1 MNELKKITECFYVL
15 CNKYQELTKEYNLI
29 NSDNQRN
36 EYFKYQFPNSY
47 DKLMY
52 AFTLVPS
59 FDKLTEL
66 AKWFKVKESGN
77 CELVEA
83 LVTDGVDVIYEDAEY
98 VEIYTSFA
106 KLINQVY
113 ASTDVVKDYKLE
125 YLYLYQKLLAE
136 SNIDENLKKNI
147 LDHIIYLM
155 SINSKYTPLV
165 KPTEELQ
172 KELEKYN
179 TLPAYNEDE
188 PDKYYQ
194 LIYNTKDIN
203 LGGCDLDYIECPLHK
218 LQPSNKN
225 IGVQNINDINN
236 IQITRGSNKK
246 LLSDKNNFKVQYFHN
261 NSYNNIMKK
270 YYTIG
275 DKMNEEDIK
284 NEMKKIIDK
293 YSKNGTFDIE
303 LMSKTLCDKIL
314 NIYTNL
320 PSASTLDMFKYL
332 DSTGVNKVVNPHV
345 LFAFDKEIDDEYF
358 EGKISYFANCCLAL
372 SQDSYMNINDPV
384 CSEYIFTIKQL
395 NALSPSK
402 NKYLIYAAYYLM
414 INYLSEKYTKWFD
427 YIKLKLGI
435 DEKGVYH
442 REKDTIRA
450 NAVSNNREEKYDKY
464 MKINYLRLFTSEISQ
479 EYEEYY
485 NIFKTFSVCFEKY
498 LSLSLALYSDIEN
511 LVINDAIKNMTI
523 SDILSEI
530 RANKQSYSNNIFLKN
545 YGFRYYFNEML
556 KDITSDT
563 SKMTYNSLIT
573 NLEKIYPSR
582 TSEYFTND
590 GIESMF
596 NDVTYFY
603 LFKQNHC
610 NKCYENVLDFI
621 VNGFYDIF
629 KEINIY
635 KQYYIN
641 NSSTNTKLIYD
652 ILTQEHF
659 VDEDAK
665 VTYDYQLNSD
675 LSTFDYI
682 NSEYYY
688 DKNKADYLEE
698 CYLAAG
704 SKAIIYEKGENENE
718 RGKYVWINVGI
729 EHSPVPKNP
738 GTFTVATKYNNYFA
752 TGCKFK
758 SDSEFIK
765 NTIIY
770 KSLEANTYN
779 IANEKPFIITGSD
792 YQAINIIK
800 NSKVYTY
807 NNVPSI
813 NMNGVL
819 YHDNSVTI
827 SNKSS
832 TVKTILYTENLN
844 NNYISKYSIKGDE
857 NYLYQIEDKEK
868 LKKILAE
875 CSTSDFIV
883 STNIYGLN
891 CKLDEIV
898 VVQKNKYTTLKIGKN
913 DTEAQQFL
921 DENYKLLSTFDTSK
935 INIEVMYEN
944 NNLSNIIPII
954 HREGDTVFY
963 DGRGQGNDGGYT
975 LIKNENNEYI
985 ALVITNINRFR
996 CIDKDPNYNR
1006 NNIYKSLNQ
1015 LSFYYDYNDTQEG
1028 KLKSLPV
1035 DISKISLEDS
1045 YIIINEKQ
1053 ISDIQGTKL
1062 NKDLLIYCNNYY
1074 INNVNMKI
1082 LEKDVYKINLE
1093 SNTLQKEF
1101 SVKDFN
1107 KLMLR
1112 KCFPDNFKRTL
1123 IINQDVLDAIDGGK
1137 YSVPNIKIKEAL
1149 YEYGKYPIYLE
1160 HYFMT
1165 NRIEYKL
1172 KGKFN
1177 IRCLAKLY
1185 TLPDVTKYLDT
1196 NETNYQIKEV
1206 LIQGEDMIIKE
1217 GKIKS
1222 SGDVYL
1228 VGIELSNDHMFRVP
1242 ASKIKNKV
1250 SLKVIDVQQF
1260 DNIFDRVEL
1269 YLEEPKLTDFI
1280 VKPLTLE
1287 TIGTLKNMKYINF
1300 Y

>member
-1 MNELKKITECFYVL
+1 MNELKKITEVFYAL
-15 CNKYQELTKEYNLI
+15 CNKYQELTKEYNL
-29 NSDNQRN
+29 SHPDDKRN

-52 AFTLVPS
+52 VFTLVPG
-59 FDKLTEL
+59 FNKLPEL
-66 AKWFKVKESGN
+66 AKWFKRKESDN
-77 CELVEA
+77 CELVEI
-83 LVTDGVDVIYEDAEY
+83 LVADGVNSIYEDNKEY
-98 VEIYTSFA
+98 TYLYNLFVQ
-106 KLINQVY
+106 KLNDVY
-113 ASTDVVKDYKLE
+113 GSIDVVKDYKLE

-155 SINSKYTPLV
+155 STNKKYEPLD
-165 KPTEELQ
+165 KISSEEELN
-172 KELEKYN
+172 KHS
-179 TLPAYNEDE
+179 TLPTYIENE
-188 PDKYYQ
+188 PDQYYQ
-194 LIYNTKDIN
+194 LFYNTKDIN
-203 LGGCDLDYIECPLHK
+203 LGGCDLDYIKCPLHK
-218 LQPSNKN
+218 LQPNNKN
-225 IGVQNINDINN
+225 ISVQNINDINN

-246 LLSDKNNFKVQYFHN
+246 FLSDKNNFKVQYLHN
-261 NSYNNIMKK
+261 NNYDNIKKK
-270 YYTIG
+270 YFTIG

-284 NEMKKIIDK
+284 NEMKKITDK
-293 YSKNGTFDIE
+293 YSKNGTFDVE

-314 NIYTNL
+314 DIYTNL
-320 PSASTLDMFKYL
+320 PSASSLDYFKYL
-332 DSTGVNKVVNPHV
+332 DSIGAKKVENPHII
-345 LFAFDKEIDDEYF
+345 FAFDKEIDDEYF

-372 SQDSYMNINDPV
+372 SQDSNININDPV
-384 CSEYIFTIKQL
+384 CSEYIFTIKTL
-395 NALSPSK
+395 NVLLGDIK
-402 NKYLIYAAYYLM
+402 NFEYATYYLM
-414 INYLSEKYTKWFD
+414 INYLLEKYTKWFNS
-427 YIKLKLGI
+427 IKSKLGI

-450 NAVSNNREEKYDKY
+450 KAVSDGREEKYDKY
-464 MKINYLRLFTSEISQ
+464 MKINYLRLFTIDLSQ

-485 NIFKTFSVCFEKY
+485 NIFKTFSVCFEKF

-511 LVINDAIKNMTI
+511 LIIKGITI
-523 SDILSEI
+523 GEILSKI
-530 RANKQSYSNNIFLKN
+530 RSNEQSYLNNTFLEI
-545 YGFRYYFNEML
+545 YGFRNNFNKML
-556 KDITSDT
+556 KDITSDN
-563 SKMTYNSLIT
+563 SLITYNSLIT
-573 NLEKIYPSR
+573 NLEIICPSR
-582 TSEYFTND
+582 VLEYFTND
-590 GIESMF
+590 GIKSVF
-596 NDVTYFY
+596 NDATYLY
-603 LFKQNHC
+603 ILKQNHC

-629 KEINIY
+629 EEINIY
-635 KQYYIN
+635 KQYYTN

-652 ILTQEHF
+652 ILTPEHF

-682 NSEYYY
+682 DSEYYY
-688 DKNKADYLEE
+688 DKNKANYLEE

-704 SKAIIYEKGENENE
+704 SKAIIYEKGENE
-718 RGKYVWINVGI
+718 RGKYVWINVGN

-738 GTFTVATKYNNYFA
+738 GTFIVATKYNNYFA
-752 TGCKFK
+752 AGCKFK
-758 SDSEFIK
+758 SNSEFIK

-770 KSLEANTYN
+770 KSLKANTYK
-779 IANEKPFIITGSD
+779 IEKDKPFIIPGSD
-792 YQAINIIK
+792 YQAVNIIK
-800 NSKVYTY
+800 NNKVYTY

-827 SNKSS
+827 NNKSF
-832 TVKTILYTENLN
+832 TIKTILYTENLD
-844 NNYISKYSIKGDE
+844 NNYISKCSINGDE
-857 NYLYQIEDKEK
+857 NYLYQIENLDK
-868 LKKILAE
+868 LKKILANY
-875 CSTSDFIV
+875 STNDFIV
-883 STNIYGLN
+883 LTN
-891 CKLDEIV
+891 
-898 VVQKNKYTTLKIGKN
+898 T
-913 DTEAQQFL
+913 
-921 DENYKLLSTFDTSK
+921 
-935 INIEVMYEN
+935 
-944 NNLSNIIPII
+944 
-954 HREGDTVFY
+954 
-963 DGRGQGNDGGYT
+963 
-975 LIKNENNEYI
+975 NE
-985 ALVITNINRFR
+985 LMV
-996 CIDKDPNYNR
+996 
-1006 NNIYKSLNQ
+1006 
-1015 LSFYYDYNDTQEG
+1015 LSFYYDYDTTTKG

-1035 DISKISLEDS
+1035 DISTLSLEDS
-1045 YIIINEKQ
+1045 YIIINEEQ
-1053 ISDIQGTKL
+1053 ISDMQGIKL

-1074 INNVNMKI
+1074 VNNANIKI
-1082 LEKDVYKINLE
+1082 LEKDVYITDQN

-1177 IRCLAKLY
+1177 IRCLAKLS

-1228 VGIELSNDHMFRVP
+1228 VGIELSNDHVFRVP
-1242 ASKIKNKV
+1242 ASKITNKG
-1250 SLKVIDVQQF
+1250 LLNVIDVQQF
-1260 DNIFDRVEL
+1260 DNIFDYVEL
-1269 YLEEPKLTDFI
+1269 YLDESKLTDFI
-1280 VKPLTLE
+1280 VKPLTL
-1287 TIGTLKNMKYINF
+1287 TNMGTLKNMKYIN
-1300 Y
+1300 YY

>member
-98 VEIYTSFA
+98 VEIYTSFT

-155 SINSKYTPLV
+155 SINTKYTPLV

-218 LQPSNKN
+218 LQPNNKN
-225 IGVQNINDINN
+225 ISVQNISDINN

-246 LLSDKNNFKVQYFHN
+246 LLSDKNNFKVQYFYN

-275 DKMNEEDIK
+275 NKMNEEDIK
-284 NEMKKIIDK
+284 NEMKKITDK

-372 SQDSYMNINDPV
+372 SQDSYMNINDPI

-395 NALSPSK
+395 NALSYVTY
-402 NKYLIYAAYYLM
+402 KYEIYAAYYLM
-414 INYLSEKYTKWFD
+414 INYLLEKYTKWFNS
-427 YIKLKLGI
+427 IKSKLGI
-435 DEKGVYH
+435 DEKGIYH
-442 REKDTIRA
+442 REKDTVRA
-450 NAVSNNREEKYDKY
+450 KAVSNGYEEKYDKY

-511 LVINDAIKNMTI
+511 LVIKDTTKNTTI
-523 SDILSEI
+523 REILSEI
-530 RANKQSYSNNIFLKN
+530 RTNKQSYSNNIFLKN

-556 KDITSDT
+556 KDVTSDT
-563 SKMTYNSLIT
+563 SKITYNSLIT

-582 TSEYFTND
+582 ISEYFTND

-629 KEINIY
+629 EEINIY
-635 KQYYIN
+635 KQYYTN

-652 ILTQEHF
+652 ILTPEHF
-659 VDEDAK
+659 VDENTK
-665 VTYDYQLNSD
+665 ITYDYKLNYT
-675 LSTFDYI
+675 LSTFDY
-682 NSEYYY
+682 NSVYLY
-688 DKNKADYLEE
+688 DKNKTNYLEK
-698 CYLAAG
+698 CYLTDG
-704 SKAIIYEKGENENE
+704 SKAVIYENE
-718 RGKYVWINVGI
+718 KYVKININDRYGV
-729 EHSPVPKNP
+729 SKSP
-738 GTFTVATKYNNYFA
+738 GTYTVATKYNNYFA
-752 TGCKFK
+752 VGCKFK

-770 KSLEANTYN
+770 KTLIKNTYN
-779 IANEKPFIITGSD
+779 IEKDKPFLITGNN
-792 YQAINIIK
+792 YQAVNIIK
-800 NSKVYTY
+800 NGKVYTY
-807 NNVPSI
+807 NDSPSI
-813 NMNGVL
+813 NMNGIL
-819 YHDNSVTI
+819 YHDNSVNI
-827 SNKSS
+827 SDQSS
-832 TVKTILYTENLN
+832 TINTILYTENLN
-844 NNYISKYSIKGDE
+844 NNYISKYLVKGDE
-857 NYLYQIEDKEK
+857 NYLYQIENLDK
-868 LKKILAE
+868 LKKILANY
-875 CSTSDFIV
+875 STNDFIV
-883 STNIYGLN
+883 STNVYELK
-891 CKLDEIV
+891 CKPIEIV
-898 VVQKNKYTTLKIGKN
+898 IVQKNKYTTLKIGKN

-935 INIEVMYEN
+935 TNIEVMYEN

-996 CIDKDPNYNR
+996 CIDEDPNYNR
-1006 NNIYKSLNQ
+1006 NNIFKSLNQ

-1028 KLKSLPV
+1028 KLKSSPI
-1035 DISKISLEDS
+1035 DISNLSLEDS

-1062 NKDLLIYCNNYY
+1062 NEDLLIYCNNYY
-1074 INNVNMKI
+1074 TNNVNMKI
-1082 LEKDVYKINLE
+1082 LEKDVYITNQN
-1093 SNTLQKEF
+1093 SNTLQREF

-1112 KCFPDNFKRTL
+1112 KCFPNNFKRTL
-1123 IINQDVLDAIDGGK
+1123 IINQDVLDAVDGSK

-1177 IRCLAKLY
+1177 IRCLAKLSI
-1185 TLPDVTKYLDT
+1185 LPDATKYLDT
-1196 NETNYQIKEV
+1196 NELNYQIKEV

-1217 GKIKS
+1217 GKIQS

-1242 ASKIKNKV
+1242 ASKITNKG
-1250 SLKVIDVQQF
+1250 LLNVIDFQQF
-1260 DNIFDRVEL
+1260 DNIYDRVEL
-1269 YLEEPKLTDFI
+1269 YLDDTKLTDYI

-1287 TIGTLKNMKYINF
+1287 NIGTLKNMKYINF

>member
-113 ASTDVVKDYKLE
+113 ASTDIVKDYKLE

-155 SINSKYTPLV
+155 SINTKYTPLV

-218 LQPSNKN
+218 LQPNNKN
-225 IGVQNINDINN
+225 IGVQNISDINN
-236 IQITRGSNKK
+236 IQISRGSNKK

-270 YYTIG
+270 YFTIG
-275 DKMNEEDIK
+275 DKMTEEDIK

-293 YSKNGTFDIE
+293 YSKNGTFDVE

-320 PSASTLDMFKYL
+320 PSASSLDMFKYL
-332 DSTGVNKVVNPHV
+332 DSSGVNKVVNPHV
-345 LFAFDKEIDDEYF
+345 LFAFDKEIDDIYF

-395 NALSPSK
+395 NALSYVTY
-402 NKYLIYAAYYLM
+402 KYEIYAAYYLM
-414 INYLSEKYTKWFD
+414 INYLLEKYTKWFNS
-427 YIKLKLGI
+427 IKSKLGI
-435 DEKGVYH
+435 DEKGIYH
-442 REKDTIRA
+442 REKDTVRA
-450 NAVSNNREEKYDKY
+450 KAVSNGYEEKYDKY

-511 LVINDAIKNMTI
+511 LVIKDTTKNTTI
-523 SDILSEI
+523 REILSEI
-530 RANKQSYSNNIFLKN
+530 RTNKQSYSNNIFLKN

-556 KDITSDT
+556 KDITSAT
-563 SKMTYNSLIT
+563 SKITYNSLIA

-582 TSEYFTND
+582 ISEYFTND

-596 NDVTYFY
+596 NDVTYYY

-621 VNGFYDIF
+621 VSGFYDIF

-635 KQYYIN
+635 KQYHIN

-652 ILTQEHF
+652 ILTPEHF
-659 VDEDAK
+659 VDEDTEI
-665 VTYDYQLNSD
+665 TYDYKLNYT
-675 LSTFDYI
+675 LSTFDY
-682 NSEYYY
+682 NSVYLY
-688 DKNKADYLEE
+688 DKNKTNYLEK
-698 CYLAAG
+698 CYLTDG
-704 SKAIIYEKGENENE
+704 SKAVIYENE
-718 RGKYVWINVGI
+718 KYVKININDRYGV
-729 EHSPVPKNP
+729 SKSP
-738 GTFTVATKYNNYFA
+738 GTYTVATKYNNYFA
-752 TGCKFK
+752 VGCKFK

-770 KSLEANTYN
+770 KTLIKNTYN
-779 IANEKPFIITGSD
+779 IEKDKPFLITGNN
-792 YQAINIIK
+792 YQAVNIIK
-800 NSKVYTY
+800 NGKVYTY
-807 NNVPSI
+807 NDSPSI
-813 NMNGVL
+813 NMNGIL
-819 YHDNSVTI
+819 YHDNSVNI
-827 SNKSS
+827 SDQSS
-832 TVKTILYTENLN
+832 TINTILYTENLN
-844 NNYISKYSIKGDE
+844 NNYISKYSVKGDE
-857 NYLYQIEDKEK
+857 NYLYQIEDEEK

-875 CSTSDFIV
+875 CSTSDFII
-883 STNIYGLN
+883 STNIYELK
-891 CKLDEIV
+891 CKSKEIV
-898 VVQKNKYTTLKIGKN
+898 SIEENNYTTLKVGKN
-913 DTEAQQFL
+913 VSEAQQLL
-921 DENYKLLSTFDTSK
+921 DENYKLLSTFDNSK
-935 INIEVMYEN
+935 TNIEVMYEN
-944 NNLSNIIPII
+944 NNLSNTIPVI
-954 HREGDTVFY
+954 HREGDIVFY
-963 DGRGQGNDGGYT
+963 NGDTQGNDGGYT
-975 LIKNENNEYI
+975 LIKNKENNEYI

-996 CIDKDPNYNR
+996 CIDGDPNYNR
-1006 NNIYKSLNQ
+1006 NNIFKSLNQ

-1035 DISKISLEDS
+1035 DISNLSLKDS
-1045 YIIINEKQ
+1045 YIIINKKQ

-1062 NKDLLIYCNNYY
+1062 NEDLLIYCNNYY
-1074 INNVNMKI
+1074 INNANIKI
-1082 LEKDVYKINLE
+1082 LEKDIYKINTE

-1101 SVKDFN
+1101 FVKEFN

-1112 KCFPDNFKRTL
+1112 KCFPNNFKRTL

-1149 YEYGKYPIYLE
+1149 YEYGKYPYYLE
-1160 HYFMT
+1160 HYFIT
-1165 NRIEYKL
+1165 NRIDYKL

-1177 IRCLAKLY
+1177 IRCLANLS
-1185 TLPDVTKYLDT
+1185 TLPDVTKYLDI
-1196 NETNYQIKEV
+1196 NELNYQIKEV
-1206 LIQGEDMIIKE
+1206 LIQGEDMIIKD
-1217 GKIKS
+1217 GKIQS

-1242 ASKIKNKV
+1242 ASKITNKG
-1250 SLKVIDVQQF
+1250 LLNVIDFQQF
-1260 DNIFDRVEL
+1260 DNIYDRVEL
-1269 YLEEPKLTDFI
+1269 YLDDTKLTDYI

-1287 TIGTLKNMKYINF
+1287 NIGTLKNMKYINF